1 MRGKDVAKTTTKANT
16 TAGAAR
22 RAKPVGKR
30 DAAARS
36 AGRAKAV
43 RSTQKWP
50 KQVFTVN
57 HFAEKD
63 YKKGFRSYAK
73 YRDLGVAKAT
83 KGAVVAHVIRL
94 LGRCDPDVV
103 SRRHHHDV
111 DFQLVFM
118 LKGWMK
124 GEYDG
129 RRITMRPGSCWIQPN
144 KIKHTVLD
152 YSEDCEMLE
161 IVLPADFD
169 TVEL

>member
-1 MRGKDVAKTTTKANT
+1 MAKTMPTANVKSKSREKKRVKA
-16 TAGAAR
+16 
-22 RAKPVGKR
+22 RAKSVTGALSISR
-30 DAAARS
+30 ARAIPS
-36 AGRAKAV
+36 A
-43 RSTQKWP
+43 STWP
-50 KQVFTVN
+50 KQTFTVSHVN
-57 HFAEKD
+57 EKD

-94 LGRCDPDVV
+94 LGRCEPAEV
-103 SRRHHHDV
+103 SKRHYHDV

-124 GEYDG
+124 GEYNG
-129 RRITMRPGSCWIQPN
+129 RKITMRPGSCWIQPK

-169 TVEL
+169 TVEV

>member
-1 MRGKDVAKTTTKANT
+1 MAKTTTKANT
-16 TAGAAR
+16 TAGASR
-22 RAKPVGKR
+22 RARPVGKR
-30 DAAARS
+30 VAAARS

-43 RSTQKWP
+43 RATQKWP
-50 KQVFTVN
+50 KQVFTVS

-94 LGRCDPDVV
+94 LGRCDPNVV
-103 SRRHHHDV
+103 SRRHHHDA